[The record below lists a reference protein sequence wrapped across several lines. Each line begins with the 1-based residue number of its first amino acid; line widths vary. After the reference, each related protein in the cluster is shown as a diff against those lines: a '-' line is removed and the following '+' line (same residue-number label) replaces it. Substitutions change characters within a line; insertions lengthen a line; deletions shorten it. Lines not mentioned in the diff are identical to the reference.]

1 MDPGYHGPLICP
13 VFNLS
18 TRPYKL
24 EYGKRLFT
32 IDFVKTTSFVPGKS
46 RPLDDLGG
54 RDTGSIGALDKL
66 KTESAIKERLKKM
79 EKDVDII
86 KSETRAFHIGIM
98 MAISILVMVLGILIT
113 FQIFTGR
120 IDWEIVNLDS
130 LRLDLSVAAI
140 FIAGVALIVGLISL
154 FKRL

>member
-1 MDPGYHGPLICP
+1 
-13 VFNLS
+13 
-18 TRPYKL
+18 
-24 EYGKRLFT
+24 
-32 IDFVKTTSFVPGKS
+32 
-46 RPLDDLGG
+46 
-54 RDTGSIGALDKL
+54 
-66 KTESAIKERLKKM
+66 
-79 EKDVDII
+79 
-86 KSETRAFHIGIM
+86 